1 MVHSILKAPT
11 QPTGIIS
18 LFHGEI
24 LKGKK
29 KMKEEWHW
37 WHGHLNGLPSSVCF

>member
-29 KMKEEWHW
+29 KNEGIMALVAWASKRTYI
-37 WHGHLNGLPSSVCF
+37 